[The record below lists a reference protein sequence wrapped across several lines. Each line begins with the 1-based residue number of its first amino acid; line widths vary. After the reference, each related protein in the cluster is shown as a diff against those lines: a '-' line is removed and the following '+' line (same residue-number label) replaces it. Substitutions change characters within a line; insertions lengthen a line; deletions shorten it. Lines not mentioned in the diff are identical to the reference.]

1 MVDYAKLIDEE
12 KTRKDSPLASA
23 EAQRLRDL
31 DLLAYFRRIEIDLG
45 EETAKANI
53 ELEKRGDPKIEGPYR
68 PAKGED
74 RIEFALGAR
83 KPCCRIV
90 LQSTSAKV
98 GMSRIHVELLDEA
111 GALIGQADYVIEGEG
126 FALTTYKSVVEG
138 FPDRSAQLGSAEIAQ
153 EVIPGILRGR
163 FA

>member
-12 KTRKDSPLASA
+12 KARKDSPLASA

-53 ELEKRGDPKIEGPYR
+53 ELEKRGEPTIEGPYR
-68 PAKGED
+68 PVKGED
-74 RIEFALGAR
+74 RIEFALGER
-83 KPCCRIV
+83 RPCCRLL
-90 LQSTSAKV
+90 LQSTSPKV
-98 GMSRIHVELLDEA
+98 GFSRVHVELFDNL
-111 GALIGQADYVIEGEG
+111 GALIAQADYVIEGEG
-126 FALTTYKSVVEG
+126 SALKTYKSVVEG